1 MLRHLPLW
9 RQAVLA
15 AMVFGMLGT
24 LVWLWWPRS
33 PAPVV
38 AAEPTPTPVVT
49 ATPEPSPSPEPTEDP
64 LVALRA
70 GPDYEAFAEHDRAAT
85 TELGFLTW
93 GGFRHYV
100 ENDEGRPVGVA
111 EWTNKAELW
120 DALAPRFRNELLLL
134 GPEDRSPLFGM
145 NSGPPTVNVRWNTSL
160 TEGRGE
166 FVEFG
171 AFYTQADGNPMAW
184 TKGVLIRTLP
194 DGRGEVVAVMHAIE
208 HDPAHFADIEAL
220 DTDVAAQGW
229 AWITAQPIPEEPTP

>member
-33 PAPVV
+33 TPPVV
-38 AAEPTPTPVVT
+38 AATPTPTPVVT

-70 GPDYEAFAEHDRAAT
+70 GPDYEAFAEHDRAAA
-85 TELGFLTW
+85 TEFGFLTW
-93 GGFRHYV
+93 GGFTYYL
-100 ENDEGRPVGVA
+100 ENEEGRPVGVA
-111 EWTNKAELW
+111 DWTNKAELW
-120 DALAPRFRNELLLL
+120 DALAPGIRDELLLL
-134 GPEDRSPLFGM
+134 GPEYREAYYRNPIFPD
-145 NSGPPTVNVRWNTSL
+145 VNARWSQSVTGGL
-160 TEGRGE
+160 GE
-166 FVEFG
+166 FLEFG
-171 AFYTQADGNPMAW
+171 AFYTRADGNPMAW

-194 DGRGEVVAVMHAIE
+194 DGRGEVVAVMPAIE
-208 HDPAHFADIEAL
+208 HDPAEFPDIEAL

-229 AWITAQPIPEEPTP
+229 AWITSQPLLEEGRP

>member
-33 PAPVV
+33 PASVV

-70 GPDYEAFAEHDRAAT
+70 GSDYEAFAEHGRAAA
-85 TELGFLTW
+85 TEYWYLAW
-93 GGFRHYV
+93 GKFRHYV
-100 ENDEGRPVGVA
+100 ENDEGQPVGVA
-111 EWTNKAELW
+111 EWTNKAQLW
-120 DALAPRFRNELLLL
+120 NALVPEFRDELLLL
-134 GPEDRSPLFGM
+134 GPEYREAPFRNPIFPGI
-145 NSGPPTVNVRWNTSL
+145 NVRWSTSL

-166 FVEFG
+166 FLEFG
-171 AFYTQADGNPMAW
+171 AFYTRPDGTPMAW

-194 DGRGEVVAVMHAIE
+194 DRRGEVVAVMPAIE
-208 HDPAHFADIEAL
+208 HDPAEFPDIEAL

-229 AWITAQPIPEEPTP
+229 AWITVQPVPEEPEP